1 MFDPTIGRWQSKDPK
16 SFDAGDT
23 NLYRFVGNHP
33 SYATDPSGLEEWDPK
48 KLSRAFIDK
57 LIAAGAEMRVH
68 LGSADDKHLTV
79 SYRYIDPE
87 TGDERV
93 AIFRD
98 RTTTSWMI
106 WSNTHWELMGTSPL
120 RNMSMEQAFETI
132 HDSPLSVKSH
142 NDAVAFMQAI
152 PLVRTADS
160 ISQGKVIES
169 GLNLGNDVIDV
180 VSLGG
185 TAAVRTAGTETIKWT
200 GRSVL
205 AGQWGYGAYE
215 AYAEGDTSRLKGAA
229 ISSVLYAMAGVKNGS
244 NGSLSAP
251 KGLTALGG
259 SPNRIA
265 ASSSQIESLVGQIK
279 SVAQSSTFVRRA
291 KALGFTDEHLAQIA
305 GRIDALHASG
315 NIGFIRS
322 GGWIDDTQFLI
333 GCSSAFRN
341 GRIRHELG
349 HLLDDIR
356 SPGLLAEASSS
367 RLSTLRIFGHEM
379 TAFGTQVGRFN
390 PIRPYGSLLTGIH
403 NNYGYVGSVPFIGGS
418 IYVGWF
424 VSNEISEWVWGN

>member
-1 MFDPTIGRWQSKDPK
+1 
-16 SFDAGDT
+16 
-23 NLYRFVGNHP
+23 
-33 SYATDPSGLEEWDPK
+33 
-48 KLSRAFIDK
+48 
-57 LIAAGAEMRVH
+57 
-68 LGSADDKHLTV
+68 
-79 SYRYIDPE
+79 
-87 TGDERV
+87 
-93 AIFRD
+93 
-98 RTTTSWMI
+98 
-106 WSNTHWELMGTSPL
+106 
-120 RNMSMEQAFETI
+120 MEQAFDTI

-279 SVAQSSTFVRRA
+279 SVAQSSTFVRRLRL
-291 KALGFTDEHLAQIA
+291 LGLQM
-305 GRIDALHASG
+305 
-315 NIGFIRS
+315 
-322 GGWIDDTQFLI
+322 
-333 GCSSAFRN
+333 
-341 GRIRHELG
+341 
-349 HLLDDIR
+349 
-356 SPGLLAEASSS
+356 
-367 RLSTLRIFGHEM
+367 STWLKL
-379 TAFGTQVGRFN
+379 QVG
-390 PIRPYGSLLTGIH
+390 
-403 NNYGYVGSVPFIGGS
+403 
-418 IYVGWF
+418 
-424 VSNEISEWVWGN
+424 

>member
-1 MFDPTIGRWQSKDPK
+1 MFDSTIGRWQSKDPK

-23 NLYRFVGNHP
+23 NLYRFVGNHS

-57 LIAAGAEMRVH
+57 LIEAGAEMRVH

-98 RTTTSWMI
+98 RTTTSWMF
-106 WSNTHWELMGTSPL
+106 WSNTHWELMGTAPL
-120 RNMSMEQAFETI
+120 RNMSMEQAFDTI

-185 TAAVRTAGTETIKWT
+185 TAALRRCRTFWKKASE
-200 GRSVL
+200 
-205 AGQWGYGAYE
+205 
-215 AYAEGDTSRLKGAA
+215 
-229 ISSVLYAMAGVKNGS
+229 N
-244 NGSLSAP
+244 SA
-251 KGLTALGG
+251 LLG
-259 SPNRIA
+259 
-265 ASSSQIESLVGQIK
+265 ELM
-279 SVAQSSTFVRRA
+279 VRR
-291 KALGFTDEHLAQIA
+291 E
-305 GRIDALHASG
+305 
-315 NIGFIRS
+315 
-322 GGWIDDTQFLI
+322 FL
-333 GCSSAFRN
+333 
-341 GRIRHELG
+341 
-349 HLLDDIR
+349 
-356 SPGLLAEASSS
+356 
-367 RLSTLRIFGHEM
+367 
-379 TAFGTQVGRFN
+379 
-390 PIRPYGSLLTGIH
+390 
-403 NNYGYVGSVPFIGGS
+403 
-418 IYVGWF
+418 
-424 VSNEISEWVWGN
+424 

>member
-1 MFDPTIGRWQSKDPK
+1 MFDSTIGRWQTKDPK

-23 NLYRFVGNHP
+23 NLYRYVGNHP

-57 LIAAGAEMRVH
+57 LIVAGAEMRVH

-87 TGDERV
+87 TGDERI

-98 RTTTSWMI
+98 RTTTSWMF
-106 WSNTHWELMGTSPL
+106 WSNTHWELMGTAPL
-120 RNMSMEQAFETI
+120 RNMSMKQAFDTI
-132 HDSPLSVKSH
+132 HDSPLSAKSH

-244 NGSLSAP
+244 SGSQSASSNTAVHFTNETGKNGIEASKYLNGPYSVWTFASDSVPGNKFTQFIKTLVRPSRLTHRVEDINAEQLVKPTIVGPWSLFQRLAGVRRTPGPGTYHIETGVFYPNQLFDPATMQLRSMTSSELVWAGRWHDAALETIGYGIFVGIPSAAAFSYWYCSKVYGDNGS
-251 KGLTALGG
+251 
-259 SPNRIA
+259 
-265 ASSSQIESLVGQIK
+265 E
-279 SVAQSSTFVRRA
+279 
-291 KALGFTDEHLAQIA
+291 
-305 GRIDALHASG
+305 
-315 NIGFIRS
+315 
-322 GGWIDDTQFLI
+322 
-333 GCSSAFRN
+333 
-341 GRIRHELG
+341 
-349 HLLDDIR
+349 
-356 SPGLLAEASSS
+356 
-367 RLSTLRIFGHEM
+367 
-379 TAFGTQVGRFN
+379 
-390 PIRPYGSLLTGIH
+390 
-403 NNYGYVGSVPFIGGS
+403 
-418 IYVGWF
+418 
-424 VSNEISEWVWGN
+424 

>member
-1 MFDPTIGRWQSKDPK
+1 MFDSTIGRWQTKDPK
-16 SFDAGDT
+16 SFAAGDT
-23 NLYRFVGNHP
+23 NLYRYVGNHP

-57 LIAAGAEMRVH
+57 LIVAGAEMRVH

-87 TGDERV
+87 TGDERI

-98 RTTTSWMI
+98 RTTTSWMF
-106 WSNTHWELMGTSPL
+106 WSNTHWELMGTAPL
-120 RNMSMEQAFETI
+120 RNMSMKQAFDTI
-132 HDSPLSVKSH
+132 HDSPLSAKSH

-251 KGLTALGG
+251 VYVLDDAAKAQGKVVGSFKIDLTNPPPQGWKYWTTPYSPKFANPRIVDPATGLKVPTSALGSKTG
-259 SPNRIA
+259 LHELQHFLDATQHPQLYYFAR
-265 ASSSQIESLVGQIK
+265 ASNAPGAGLAHFVFETRGYLQSHGLQALFNPSLAMA
-279 SVAQSSTFVRRA
+279 SVR
-291 KALGFTDEHLAQIA
+291 HA
-305 GRIDALHASG
+305 GRA
-315 NIGFIRS
+315 
-322 GGWIDDTQFLI
+322 
-333 GCSSAFRN
+333 
-341 GRIRHELG
+341 
-349 HLLDDIR
+349 HLVYRD
-356 SPGLLAEASSS
+356 LAELAG
-367 RLSTLRIFGHEM
+367 L
-379 TAFGTQVGRFN
+379 
-390 PIRPYGSLLTGIH
+390 
-403 NNYGYVGSVPFIGGS
+403 GGLGGFV
-418 IYVGWF
+418 YWF
-424 VSNEISEWVWGN
+424 TSNEGGQQ